1 MPSGRNPMSPK
12 HAPRVLHVIGNTNI
26 GGVTR
31 LLSAVLPRLGP
42 EFDVRVCCTG
52 NAENAALFTSRGVE
66 FIRCPVRGRLG
77 PAGLWRLA
85 RLFRRVRPEIVNTH
99 EYPLGITG
107 VVAGRLAGVKRLVSH
122 VHRMHHCFG
131 NPRRKLQERIV
142 SRMRDC
148 TVFVSRAAMDSY
160 AAEVGRPGSR
170 CAVVP
175 NGVDPQ
181 PALSARERRDVRR
194 LLGIGEDAKLVV
206 GVGSLAAGKG
216 FGTFLEAAGR
226 AMARVPAT
234 AAVIVG
240 DGEERARLERLAA
253 ELGVSERVVFAGR
266 REDAARLVGIGDVF
280 LNASES
286 EGAFPLVLIEAITA
300 GLPVVSTDLPS
311 VVEVAEGGGFA
322 SLFDGGDAEGA
333 ARALV
338 RVLTD
343 PKLASG
349 LRRSAL
355 RHARMFEA
363 GVCAENL
370 KRVYRTI
377 LRGPPRR

>member
-1 MPSGRNPMSPK
+1 MPPR

-31 LLSAVLPRLGP
+31 LLAAVLPRLGP

-52 NAENAALFTSRGVE
+52 NSDNAELFTSRGLE

-77 PAGLWRLA
+77 PAGLWRLV

-99 EYPLGITG
+99 EYPMGITG
-107 VVAGRLAGVKRLVSH
+107 VVAGRLAGVKRIVSH

-148 TVFVSRAAMDSY
+148 TVFVSRAAMDAYSV
-160 AAEVGRPGSR
+160 EVGRLGGR
-170 CAVVP
+170 CAVIP
-175 NGVDPQ
+175 NGVDPE
-181 PALSARERRDVRR
+181 PRLPPRERGDLRR
-194 LLGIGEDAKLVV
+194 LLGIDEDAKLVV

-216 FGTFLEAAGR
+216 FGTFLDAAAR
-226 AMARVPAT
+226 AMGRVPTA

-240 DGEERARLERLAA
+240 DGKERVSLERRAA
-253 ELGVSERVVFAGR
+253 ELGVSERVVFTGR

-286 EGAFPLVLIEAITA
+286 EGAFPLVLIEAIAA
-300 GLPVVSTDLPS
+300 GLPVVSTNLPS
-311 VVEVAEGGGFA
+311 VVEVVEAAEGGGFA
-322 SLFDGGDAEGA
+322 TLFDVGDAEGA

-343 PKLASG
+343 PKLAS
-349 LRRSAL
+349 RMRHSAL

-363 GVCAENL
+363 GVCAGNL
-370 KRVYRTI
+370 KRVYRSI
-377 LRGPPRR
+377 LTRPPRR